1 MNYSDRGN
9 FIITAKDPAGP
20 WPQPHW
26 LPGVPGIDASIFFDH
41 DGKCYVMGTAQCW
54 PNETGGIRQGV
65 WVAAYDIEN
74 FRVIGEPVPIYGGAF
89 AGAASPEAPHIYH
102 IGEYYYLMIA
112 EGGTEHFHSET
123 IARSKNI
130 FGPYE
135 NNPANP
141 LITHRHMGYRC
152 PIGNVGHA
160 DLVELPDG
168 SWYAVML
175 ASRLIDGVSK
185 NLGRE
190 TFICPVEWERGWPLF
205 TPETGKLEWRYD
217 APACLPEHKCVPKQ
231 AVDDFDH
238 EKLNLDWSAWGT
250 PYGEFYHISD
260 SKLAIRCIRQSLVEE
275 LRQMGTESPDSR
287 VYYAPFLAQRQIQP
301 RETVRTRMT
310 FAPEGNE
317 SAGLAAVQAMN
328 HQIHFQ
334 MANVDGVRK
343 IQILLFTADYH
354 LPPYIPGFTAET
366 HRKVLAEADWS
377 EDSVVLQ
384 LDLDGNRCTASFGT
398 DEEHLTVLDV
408 ADLLVINPEKVG
420 CMVGTMLGVFATG
433 NGETVENSASF
444 DYFLHQQN

>member
-1 MNYSDRGN
+1 MLDYEQLDKTIFLHVFQMEQGSFCLCSKRPIRQNIRVYHDGTFYIINMNYSDRGN

-20 WPQPHW
+20 WSQPHW
-26 LPGVPGIDASIFFDH
+26 LPDVPGIDASIFFDH

-354 LPPYIPGFTAET
+354 LPPLHSWFHCRDPSEGAGRSRLERGQRRSPAGSGRQPLHCKLW
-366 HRKVLAEADWS
+366 HR
-377 EDSVVLQ
+377 
-384 LDLDGNRCTASFGT
+384 
-398 DEEHLTVLDV
+398 
-408 ADLLVINPEKVG
+408 
-420 CMVGTMLGVFATG
+420 
-433 NGETVENSASF
+433 
-444 DYFLHQQN
+444 

>member
-1 MNYSDRGN
+1 
-9 FIITAKDPAGP
+9 
-20 WPQPHW
+20 
-26 LPGVPGIDASIFFDH
+26 
-41 DGKCYVMGTAQCW
+41 
-54 PNETGGIRQGV
+54 
-65 WVAAYDIEN
+65 
-74 FRVIGEPVPIYGGAF
+74 
-89 AGAASPEAPHIYH
+89 
-102 IGEYYYLMIA
+102 
-112 EGGTEHFHSET
+112 
-123 IARSKNI
+123 
-130 FGPYE
+130 
-135 NNPANP
+135 
-141 LITHRHMGYRC
+141 
-152 PIGNVGHA
+152 
-160 DLVELPDG
+160 
-168 SWYAVML
+168 
-175 ASRLIDGVSK
+175 
-185 NLGRE
+185 
-190 TFICPVEWERGWPLF
+190 
-205 TPETGKLEWRYD
+205 
-217 APACLPEHKCVPKQ
+217 
-231 AVDDFDH
+231 
-238 EKLNLDWSAWGT
+238 
-250 PYGEFYHISD
+250 
-260 SKLAIRCIRQSLVEE
+260 
-275 LRQMGTESPDSR
+275 MGTESPDSR